1 MERKNKMKW
10 ALIIGVILVMS
21 VSPAIGE
28 DLTKLSLDTPSALG
42 TTIQSD
48 SDVKTEGR
56 ASIRIT
62 TLHPTSI
69 CLGEVTDLNIEN
81 AKLIFKAS
89 VKSDLDGVAFLEM
102 WAHVGGGRYFS
113 RGMNDPVEGK
123 TDWKSIRTPF
133 LFQTGQ
139 RPEKVTLNL
148 VINGKGTVWID
159 EVVLSKAP
167 LS

>member
-1 MERKNKMKW
+1 MKW
-10 ALIIGVILVMS
+10 ALIIGIILALLVN
-21 VSPAIGE
+21 PAIGE
-28 DLTKLSLDTPSALG
+28 DLMKLSLDDVSILG

-56 ASIRIT
+56 ASIRIATINPT
-62 TLHPTSI
+62 TI
-69 CLGEVTDLNIEN
+69 CLGEVTDLNVEN

-102 WAHVGGGRYFS
+102 WAHVSGGRYFS

-123 TDWKSIRTPF
+123 TDWKSIQTPF
-133 LFQTGQ
+133 LFPKGQ

-159 EVVLSKAP
+159 YVVLSKVP
-167 LS
+167 LN